1 MKILNWR
8 EKINFVFVKLRAENW
23 FLDRTWDSDFCVGIM
38 SMKNYMELGFV
49 VLIWTTMVWYD
60 ERRFVIPFMEQRAGG
75 LLRMVTYSV
84 SRYWGD
90 GNWGFHIEKWGWFWW
105 VSYLVSSGGAHC
117 FTVPVLHLSFSTSLG
132 RRTTSVFYISC
143 TPFERIPAQP
153 NTSGIGGNLVPGTRY
168 A

>member
-84 SRYWGD
+84 SRYWGVRTLY
-90 GNWGFHIEKWGWFWW
+90 HPA
-105 VSYLVSSGGAHC
+105 VPSC
-117 FTVPVLHLSFSTSLG
+117 FTLPVLLHLSFSTSSG
-132 RRTTSVFYISC
+132 RRNIHAPFLCSTSRVPPLNLSRHS
-143 TPFERIPAQP
+143 PIP
-153 NTSGIGGNLVPGTRY
+153 GV
-168 A
+168 